1 MTRERTAATV
11 SRYWPLVSALVAISV
26 VLALGG
32 LIALRRS
39 PLEADTEW
47 MEEILEIRN
56 PVAESLSL
64 VMNFLGG
71 GWFAVAVVP
80 LAMVTVFC
88 LARRYWAAVFSA
100 IAAIAS
106 AGAVRILKNLFD
118 RARPQEMLVTA
129 DFGSFPSGHV
139 SNAVTISVVVGL
151 TLRLGWV
158 WAAGAVYTVLMMLSR
173 TYLGAHWLSDTLGGL
188 LLGAAVTVIVWTPLA
203 AKLAGEVQAPSG
215 KKRSP

>member
-1 MTRERTAATV
+1 MTRERIAATV
-11 SRYWPLVSALVAISV
+11 SRYWPLVSALVALSV

-39 PLEADTEW
+39 PLEVDTEW
-47 MEEILEIRN
+47 MDDILEIRN
-56 PVAESLSL
+56 PVGESLSL

-71 GWFAVAVVP
+71 GWFAVAIVP
-80 LAMVTVFC
+80 LVMVAVFC

-106 AGAVRILKNLFD
+106 AGVVRVLKNLFG
-118 RARPQEMLVTA
+118 RARPHEMLVTA

-139 SNAVTISVVVGL
+139 ANAVTISVVVGL
-151 TLRLGWV
+151 ALRLGWV

-173 TYLGAHWLSDTLGGL
+173 TYLGAHWLSDTVGGL
-188 LLGAAVTVIVWTPLA
+188 LVGVAVTVIVWTPLA
-203 AKLAGEVQAPSG
+203 AKLSSELQAPSG
-215 KKRSP
+215 RKRSP